1 MIGSRNGWMKVGVV
15 MMTSE
20 IGSEGKTSR
29 RQNKLA
35 RLRQLVAENPD
46 SAEAHMKL
54 GTALIRTSS
63 ISEAESSLKRAIE
76 LKPDY
81 AEAMVNLGGIML
93 SRFDFT
99 GCVEMNKKAVECDPD
114 FFLAHYNKGLGH
126 MYLGQSEDMLD
137 CFRKASALDPEHPGC
152 QYHLAVALFAVGQV
166 DEARVWLNRALAAGY
181 AAEPEFLRAIERHRG
196 GQVATV
202 EIEPKH

>member
-1 MIGSRNGWMKVGVV
+1 MKAGVAM
-15 MMTSE
+15 MMTSDINE
-20 IGSEGKTSR
+20 SPNLNTSPR
-29 RQNKLA
+29 KNRLA
-35 RLRQLVAENPD
+35 RLRQAVTENPK

-54 GTALIRTSS
+54 GTALISTSS
-63 ISEAESSLKRAIE
+63 ISEAEQSLKKAIE

-81 AEAMVNLGGIML
+81 AQAMVNLGGIML
-93 SRFDFT
+93 SRFDFS
-99 GCVEMNKKAVECDPD
+99 GCVELNRKAAECNPD
-114 FFLAHYNKGLGH
+114 LFHAHYNKGLAH

-137 CFRKASALDPEHPGC
+137 CFRTASKLDSEHPGG

-166 DEARVWLNRALAAGY
+166 DEARIWLNRALAAGY